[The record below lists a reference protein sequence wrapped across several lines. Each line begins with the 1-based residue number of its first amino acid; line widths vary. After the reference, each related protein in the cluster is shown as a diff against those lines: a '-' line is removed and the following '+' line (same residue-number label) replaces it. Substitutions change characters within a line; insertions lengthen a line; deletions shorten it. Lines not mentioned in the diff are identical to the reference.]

1 MMEATGKG
9 HTHQE
14 QIYRRHNM
22 IKTDKIERITKVS
35 KDADTEIALLK
46 RDVENI
52 RDNHL
57 AHMKQDIDRIERKVD
72 KIDNRIWWVLGVLIS
87 TQVASMIANML

>member
-1 MMEATGKG
+1 
-9 HTHQE
+9 
-14 QIYRRHNM
+14 M
-22 IKTDKIERITKVS
+22 IKTDKVANMTKTS

-46 RDVENI
+46 RDIQHI

>member
-1 MMEATGKG
+1 
-9 HTHQE
+9 
-14 QIYRRHNM
+14 M
-22 IKTDKIERITKVS
+22 ITTAKTERAKKVTK
-35 KDADTEIALLK
+35 DTDTEIALLK
-46 RDVENI
+46 RDVETI

-57 AHMKQDIDRIERKVD
+57 AHMKDDIDRIERKVD

>member
-1 MMEATGKG
+1 
-9 HTHQE
+9 
-14 QIYRRHNM
+14 M
-22 IKTDKIERITKVS
+22 IKTDKTERMTKVS